1 MAFKAFPLQKGEHVM
16 SIDKIERF
24 NCCGMDV
31 HKDILVATI
40 GITDRSTLITQ
51 YIQETFNSFN
61 SDLYRLCDWLAS
73 HHCSEVCM
81 ESTGKYWIPVYN
93 VLEER
98 GFTVCLAHP
107 KYTKAIKGKK
117 TDKKD
122 SKWIC
127 DLYKHDLVRGSFIPP
142 KEIRELRDISRYY
155 HNLIGMNS
163 SESNRYQNCLTVSN
177 LGIGSIFTDV
187 NGKSATR
194 VMEAVL
200 AADDP
205 NDISDEDLLKLVH
218 GRCKKKD
225 QLLDAVRG
233 CRIESDQRF
242 KMREIQKHKE
252 ELDQHLT
259 ACFAE
264 MIKRATPFFHQFL
277 HIVEIVGISLLSAIL
292 IISEIGVDMTV
303 WEDARHLCSWAGLT
317 PGNNESAN
325 KKKSTRITKAGQYLK
340 PLIVQC
346 ALCAIK
352 NPNGYF
358 GIKYR
363 RIKKR
368 RGHKKAI
375 IAIARMMLICIYH
388 MILTGESFNPSDYDE
403 LMNPKP
409 RKSRDLTI
417 ESAVDFLK
425 TSGADIDA
433 IITALKEAPLD
444 PDVMQS

>member
-1 MAFKAFPLQKGEHVM
+1 M
-16 SIDKIERF
+16 SLKIVRF

-31 HKDILVATI
+31 HKDIIVATV
-40 GITDRSTLITQ
+40 GITDRSTMLTEYFQ
-51 YIQETFNSFN
+51 KTFSSFN
-61 SDLYRLCDWLAS
+61 SDLYRLCDWLS
-73 HHCSEVCM
+73 SYQCSEVCM
-81 ESTGKYWIPVYN
+81 ESTGKYWIPVFN
-93 VLEER
+93 ILEER

-107 KYTKAIKGKK
+107 KYTKAIKGQK

-142 KEIRELRDISRYY
+142 KAIRELRDISRYY
-155 HNLIGMNS
+155 HKLIGMNS

-187 NGKSATR
+187 NGKSAKR
-194 VMEAVL
+194 VMEVVL
-200 AADDP
+200 ATDDP
-205 NDISDEDLLKLVH
+205 NSISDEDLLKLIH
-218 GRCKKKD
+218 KSCKKKD
-225 QLLDAVRG
+225 KLLDAVRG

-242 KMREIQKHKE
+242 KMIEIQKHKE
-252 ELDQHLT
+252 ELDQHIT
-259 ACFAE
+259 NCYVE
-264 MIKRATPFFHQFL
+264 MFKRATPFFHQFL
-277 HIVEIVGISLLSAIL
+277 HITELVGLSVLSAIL

-303 WEDARHLCSWAGLT
+303 WENARQLCAWAGLT

-325 KKKSTRITKAGQYLK
+325 KKKSTRITKAGQFLK
-340 PLIVQC
+340 PLLVQC
-346 ALCAIK
+346 ALAAIK
-352 NPNGYF
+352 NPDGYF

-375 IAIARMMLICIYH
+375 IAIARMMLISIYH
-388 MILTGESFNPSDYDE
+388 MILTGESFNPSDYEE

-409 RKSRDLTI
+409 RKPREFTI

-425 TSGADIDA
+425 SSGADINT
-433 IITALKEAPLD
+433 IIASLKEAPSNQAVVL
-444 PDVMQS
+444 S

>member
-1 MAFKAFPLQKGEHVM
+1 M
-16 SIDKIERF
+16 SLKIVRF

-31 HKDILVATI
+31 HKDIIVATV
-40 GITDRSTLITQ
+40 GITDRSTMLTEYFQ
-51 YIQETFNSFN
+51 KTFSSFN
-61 SDLYRLCDWLAS
+61 SDLYRLCDWLS
-73 HHCSEVCM
+73 SYQCSEVCM
-81 ESTGKYWIPVYN
+81 ESTGKYWIPVFN
-93 VLEER
+93 ILEER

-107 KYTKAIKGKK
+107 KYTKAIKGQK

-142 KEIRELRDISRYY
+142 KAIRELRDISRYY
-155 HNLIGMNS
+155 HKLIGMNS

-187 NGKSATR
+187 NGKSAKR
-194 VMEAVL
+194 VMEVVL
-200 AADDP
+200 ATDDP
-205 NDISDEDLLKLVH
+205 NSISDEDLLKLIH
-218 GRCKKKD
+218 KSCKKKD
-225 QLLDAVRG
+225 KLLDAVRG

-242 KMREIQKHKE
+242 KMIEIQKHKE
-252 ELDQHLT
+252 ELDQHIT
-259 ACFAE
+259 NCYVE
-264 MIKRATPFFHQFL
+264 MFKRATPFFHQFL
-277 HIVEIVGISLLSAIL
+277 HITELVGLSVLSAIL

-303 WEDARHLCSWAGLT
+303 WENARQLCAWAGLT

-325 KKKSTRITKAGQYLK
+325 KKKSTRITKAGQFLK
-340 PLIVQC
+340 PLLVQC
-346 ALCAIK
+346 ALAAIK
-352 NPNGYF
+352 NPDGYF

-375 IAIARMMLICIYH
+375 IAIARMMLISIYH
-388 MILTGESFNPSDYDE
+388 MILTGESFNPSDYEE

-409 RKSRDLTI
+409 RKPREFTI

-425 TSGADIDA
+425 SSGADINT
-433 IITALKEAPLD
+433 IIASLKEAPPNQAVVL
-444 PDVMQS
+444 S

>member
-1 MAFKAFPLQKGEHVM
+1 M
-16 SIDKIERF
+16 SLKIVRF

-31 HKDILVATI
+31 HKDIIVATV
-40 GITDRSTLITQ
+40 GITDRSTMLTEYFQ
-51 YIQETFNSFN
+51 KTFNSFN
-61 SDLYRLCDWLAS
+61 SDLYRLCDWLS
-73 HHCSEVCM
+73 SYQCSEVCM
-81 ESTGKYWIPVYN
+81 ESTGKYWVPVFN
-93 VLEER
+93 ILEER

-107 KYTKAIKGKK
+107 KYTKAIKGQK

-142 KEIRELRDISRYY
+142 KAIRELRDISRYY
-155 HNLIGMNS
+155 HKLIGMSS

-177 LGIGSIFTDV
+177 LGVGSIFTDV
-187 NGKSATR
+187 NGKSAKR
-194 VMEAVL
+194 VMEVVL

-205 NDISDEDLLKLVH
+205 NSISDEDLLKLIH
-218 GRCKKKD
+218 KSCKKKD
-225 QLLDAVRG
+225 KLLDAVRG

-242 KMREIQKHKE
+242 KMSEIQKHKE
-252 ELDQHLT
+252 ELDQHISN
-259 ACFAE
+259 CFVE
-264 MIKRATPFFHQFL
+264 MFKRATPFFHQFL
-277 HIVEIVGISLLSAIL
+277 HITELVGLSVLSAIL

-303 WEDARHLCSWAGLT
+303 WENARQLCAWAGLT

-325 KKKSTRITKAGQYLK
+325 KKKSTRITKAGQFLK
-340 PLIVQC
+340 PLLVQC
-346 ALCAIK
+346 ALAAVK
-352 NPNGYF
+352 DPNGYF

-375 IAIARMMLICIYH
+375 IAIARMMLISIYH
-388 MILTGESFNPSDYDE
+388 MILTGESFNPSDYEE

-409 RKSRDLTI
+409 RNPREFTI

-425 TSGADIDA
+425 SSGADINT
-433 IITALKEAPLD
+433 IIASLKGAP
-444 PDVMQS
+444 PDQSVVLS

>member
-1 MAFKAFPLQKGEHVM
+1 M
-16 SIDKIERF
+16 SLKIVRF

-31 HKDILVATI
+31 HKDIIVATV
-40 GITDRSTLITQ
+40 GITDRSTMLTEYFQ
-51 YIQETFNSFN
+51 KTFSSFN
-61 SDLYRLCDWLAS
+61 SDLYRLCDWLS
-73 HHCSEVCM
+73 SYQCSEVCM
-81 ESTGKYWIPVYN
+81 ESTGKYWIPVFN
-93 VLEER
+93 ILEER

-107 KYTKAIKGKK
+107 KYTKAIKGQK

-142 KEIRELRDISRYY
+142 KAIRELRDISRYY
-155 HNLIGMNS
+155 HKLIGMNS

-187 NGKSATR
+187 NGKSAKR
-194 VMEAVL
+194 VMEVVL

-205 NDISDEDLLKLVH
+205 NSISDEDLLKLIH
-218 GRCKKKD
+218 KSCKKKD
-225 QLLDAVRG
+225 KLLDAVRG

-242 KMREIQKHKE
+242 KMTEIQKHKE
-252 ELDQHLT
+252 ELDQHIT
-259 ACFAE
+259 NCYVE
-264 MIKRATPFFHQFL
+264 MFKRATPFFHQFL
-277 HIVEIVGISLLSAIL
+277 HITELVGLSVLSAIL

-303 WEDARHLCSWAGLT
+303 WENARQLCAWAGLT

-325 KKKSTRITKAGQYLK
+325 KKKSTRITKAGQFLK
-340 PLIVQC
+340 PLLVQC
-346 ALCAIK
+346 ALAAIK
-352 NPNGYF
+352 NPDGYF

-363 RIKKR
+363 SIKKR

-375 IAIARMMLICIYH
+375 IAIARMMLISIYH
-388 MILTGESFNPSDYDE
+388 MILTGESFNPSDYEE

-409 RKSRDLTI
+409 RKPREFTI

-425 TSGADIDA
+425 SSGADINT
-433 IITALKEAPLD
+433 IIASLKEAP
-444 PDVMQS
+444 PDQAVVFS

>member
-1 MAFKAFPLQKGEHVM
+1 M
-16 SIDKIERF
+16 SLKIVRF

-31 HKDILVATI
+31 HKDIIVATV
-40 GITDRSTLITQ
+40 GITDRSTMLTEYFQ
-51 YIQETFNSFN
+51 KTFSSFN
-61 SDLYRLCDWLAS
+61 SDLYHLCDWLS
-73 HHCSEVCM
+73 SYQCSEVCM
-81 ESTGKYWIPVYN
+81 ESTGKYWIPVFN
-93 VLEER
+93 ILEER

-107 KYTKAIKGKK
+107 KYTKAIKGQK

-155 HNLIGMNS
+155 HKLIGMNS
-163 SESNRYQNCLTVSN
+163 SESNRFQNCLTVSN

-187 NGKSATR
+187 NGKSAKR
-194 VMEAVL
+194 VMEVVL

-205 NDISDEDLLKLVH
+205 NRISDEDLLKLIH
-218 GRCKKKD
+218 KSCKKKD
-225 QLLDAVRG
+225 KLLDAVRG

-242 KMREIQKHKE
+242 KMTEIQKHKE
-252 ELDQHLT
+252 ELDQHIT
-259 ACFAE
+259 NCYVE
-264 MIKRATPFFHQFL
+264 MFKRATPFFHQFL
-277 HIVEIVGISLLSAIL
+277 HITEIVGLSVLSAIL

-303 WEDARHLCSWAGLT
+303 WENARQLCAWAGLT

-325 KKKSTRITKAGQYLK
+325 KKKSTRITKAGQFLK
-340 PLIVQC
+340 PLLVQC
-346 ALCAIK
+346 ALAAIK
-352 NPNGYF
+352 NPDGYF

-375 IAIARMMLICIYH
+375 IAIARMMLISIYH
-388 MILTGESFNPSDYDE
+388 MILTGESFNPSDYEE

-409 RKSRDLTI
+409 RKPREFTI

-425 TSGADIDA
+425 SSGADINT
-433 IITALKEAPLD
+433 IIASLKEAP
-444 PDVMQS
+444 PDQAVVLS

>member
-1 MAFKAFPLQKGEHVM
+1 M
-16 SIDKIERF
+16 SLKIVRF

-31 HKDILVATI
+31 HKDIIVATV
-40 GITDRSTLITQ
+40 GITDRSTMLTEYFQ
-51 YIQETFNSFN
+51 KTFSSFN
-61 SDLYRLCDWLAS
+61 SDLYRLCDWLS
-73 HHCSEVCM
+73 SYQCSEVCM
-81 ESTGKYWIPVYN
+81 ESTGKYWIPVFN
-93 VLEER
+93 ILEER

-107 KYTKAIKGKK
+107 KYTKAIKGQK

-142 KEIRELRDISRYY
+142 KAIRELRDISRYY
-155 HNLIGMNS
+155 HKLIGMNS

-187 NGKSATR
+187 NGKSAKR
-194 VMEAVL
+194 VMEVVL

-205 NDISDEDLLKLVH
+205 NSISDEDLLKLIH
-218 GRCKKKD
+218 KSCKKKD
-225 QLLDAVRG
+225 KLLDAVRG

-242 KMREIQKHKE
+242 KMIEIQKHKE
-252 ELDQHLT
+252 ELDQHIT
-259 ACFAE
+259 NCYVE
-264 MIKRATPFFHQFL
+264 MFKRATPFFHQFL
-277 HIVEIVGISLLSAIL
+277 HITELVGLSVLSAIL

-303 WEDARHLCSWAGLT
+303 WENARQLCAWAGLT

-325 KKKSTRITKAGQYLK
+325 KKKSTRITKAGQFLK
-340 PLIVQC
+340 PLLVQC
-346 ALCAIK
+346 ALAAIK
-352 NPNGYF
+352 NPDGYF

-375 IAIARMMLICIYH
+375 IAIARMMLISIYH
-388 MILTGESFNPSDYDE
+388 MILTGESFNPSDYEE

-409 RKSRDLTI
+409 RKPREFTI

-425 TSGADIDA
+425 SSGADINT
-433 IITALKEAPLD
+433 IIASLKEAPSNQAVVL
-444 PDVMQS
+444 S

>member
-1 MAFKAFPLQKGEHVM
+1 M
-16 SIDKIERF
+16 SLKIVRF

-31 HKDILVATI
+31 HKDIIVATV
-40 GITDRSTLITQ
+40 GITDRSTMLTEYFQ
-51 YIQETFNSFN
+51 KTFSSFN
-61 SDLYRLCDWLAS
+61 SDLYRLCDWLS
-73 HHCSEVCM
+73 SYQCSEVCM
-81 ESTGKYWIPVYN
+81 ESTGKYWIPVFN
-93 VLEER
+93 ILEER

-107 KYTKAIKGKK
+107 KYTKAIKGQK

-155 HNLIGMNS
+155 HKLIGMNS
-163 SESNRYQNCLTVSN
+163 SESNRFQNCLTVSN

-187 NGKSATR
+187 NGKSAKR
-194 VMEAVL
+194 VMEVVL

-205 NDISDEDLLKLVH
+205 NRISDEDLLKLIH
-218 GRCKKKD
+218 KSCKKKD
-225 QLLDAVRG
+225 KLLDAVRG

-242 KMREIQKHKE
+242 KMTEIQKHKE
-252 ELDQHLT
+252 ELDQHIT
-259 ACFAE
+259 NCYVE
-264 MIKRATPFFHQFL
+264 MFKRATPFFHQFL
-277 HIVEIVGISLLSAIL
+277 HITELVGLSVLSAIL
-292 IISEIGVDMTV
+292 IISEIGVEMTV
-303 WEDARHLCSWAGLT
+303 WENARQLCAWAGLT

-325 KKKSTRITKAGQYLK
+325 KKKSTRITKAGQFLK
-340 PLIVQC
+340 PLLVQC
-346 ALCAIK
+346 ALAAIK
-352 NPNGYF
+352 NPDGYF

-375 IAIARMMLICIYH
+375 IAIARMMLISIYH
-388 MILTGESFNPSDYDE
+388 MILTGESFNPSDYEE

-409 RKSRDLTI
+409 RKPREFTI

-425 TSGADIDA
+425 SSGADINT
-433 IITALKEAPLD
+433 IIASLKEAP
-444 PDVMQS
+444 PDQAVVLS

>member
-1 MAFKAFPLQKGEHVM
+1 M
-16 SIDKIERF
+16 SLKIVRF

-31 HKDILVATI
+31 HKDIIVATI
-40 GITDRSTLITQ
+40 GITDKSTMVTE
-51 YIQETFNSFN
+51 YFQETFNSFN
-61 SDLYRLCDWLAS
+61 SDLYRLCDWLSS
-73 HHCSEVCM
+73 HQCSEVCM

-93 VLEER
+93 VLEEK
-98 GFTVCLAHP
+98 GFIVCLAHP

-142 KEIRELRDISRYY
+142 REIRELRDISRYY
-155 HNLIGMNS
+155 NKLIGMNS

-187 NGKSATR
+187 NGKSAKR
-194 VMEAVL
+194 VIEAVL
-200 AADDP
+200 NADDP
-205 NDISDEDLLKLVH
+205 NKLSDEDILKLVH
-218 GRCKKKD
+218 KSCKKKD

-242 KMREIQKHKE
+242 KMIEIQKHKE
-252 ELDQHLT
+252 ELDQHIT
-259 ACFAE
+259 NCFVE
-264 MIKRATPFFHQFL
+264 MFKRATPFFDQFL
-277 HIVEIVGISLLSAIL
+277 HITEIIGLSVLSAIL

-303 WEDARHLCSWAGLT
+303 WQNSRQLCAWAGLT

-325 KKKSTRITKAGQYLK
+325 KKKSTRITKAGQFLK
-340 PLIVQC
+340 PLLVQC
-346 ALCAIK
+346 ALAAIK
-352 NPNGYF
+352 NPDGYF

-375 IAIARMMLICIYH
+375 VAIARMMLICIYH

-409 RKSRDLTI
+409 RKPRELTI

-425 TSGADIDA
+425 SSGADIDA
-433 IITALKEAPLD
+433 IIASLKEAP
-444 PDVMQS
+444 PDQITVQS